1 MPKLRFSEPNYFQIK
16 KQYLQNNNALV
27 IAKVLKT
34 SCFFYENWSKILAM
48 ERYHFIIIEK

>member
-27 IAKVLKT
+27 IAKVLKA
-34 SCFFYENWSKILAM
+34 SCFFLTKIGQKYWRWKGTTL
-48 ERYHFIIIEK
+48 